1 LRIAV
6 ADRGCGSR
14 LRIAVADRGSRFGSW
29 RLGTN
34 KTTDRPGTTST
45 NIFARLYDDLYFFVV
60 DSGLVVD

>member
-1 LRIAV
+1 
-6 ADRGCGSR
+6 

-45 NIFARLYDDLYFFVV
+45 NIFARLYDELYFFVV

>member
-1 LRIAV
+1 MRLRIAV

-14 LRIAVADRGSRFGSW
+14 
-29 RLGTN
+29 RLGTS